1 MQLNGRF
8 APVQHRIGE
17 FIVRP
22 VRTAIQDIAYY
33 NSYGRACIQPYIKR
47 AQHRIPHGPNPKYPE
62 RKCTPESNG
71 RERNGEPD
79 TQQPGAHG

>member
-1 MQLNGRF
+1 MQLNERF
-8 APVQHRIGE
+8 APVLLVHRIGE

-62 RKCTPESNG
+62 CVMKLFRAEDGTYPN
-71 RERNGEPD
+71 N
-79 TQQPGAHG
+79 